1 MMKADAV
8 IVSAGKGLRF
18 MEGKSIRVGTTVLPT
33 TGHGKKQFYF
43 LGGKPILAHT
53 LGKFETCSLIRS
65 VRLVVGQ
72 EDMDYCLKEIVEKY
86 RFQKVSKIVPGGK
99 WRQESVKNGID
110 ALPKD
115 TDIVAIHDG
124 VRPLV
129 TQAMIEDSIHAAV
142 RYGAVVLAI
151 PVKET
156 VKMANPD
163 GTILKTLDREF
174 LWQIQTP
181 QTFQINVIREAHY
194 RATEDGFVGTDDASL
209 VERMGVK
216 VHILQGSH
224 TNIKITTPEDLVL
237 AHLFLKMHTHSKE
250 RLRGGTKDK

>member
-1 MMKADAV
+1 MMNADAV

-18 MEGKSIRVGTTVLPT
+18 MEGK
-33 TGHGKKQFYF
+33 KKQFYF

-53 LGKFETCSLIRS
+53 LDKFETCPLIRS
-65 VRLVVGQ
+65 VCLVVGQ

-99 WRQESVKNGID
+99 RRQESVKNGID

-115 TDIVAIHDG
+115 ADIVAIHDG

-129 TQAMIEDSIHAAV
+129 TRTMIEDSIHSAA
-142 RYGAVVLAI
+142 RHGAVVFAM

-156 VKMANPD
+156 IKMSNPD
-163 GTILKTLDREF
+163 GTVLRTLDRES

-181 QTFQINVIREAHY
+181 QTFQVNVIREAHS

-209 VERMGVK
+209 VERMGGE
-216 VHILQGSH
+216 VHILPGSY
-224 TNIKITTPEDLVL
+224 TNIKITTPEDLWF
-237 AHLFLKMHTHSKE
+237 ANLFLKMSTPSKG
-250 RLRGGTKDK
+250 RPRGGIKGR

>member
-1 MMKADAV
+1 MKADAV

-18 MEGKSIRVGTTVLPT
+18 TGGKSTRVGTTVAPT
-33 TGHGKKQFYF
+33 PDHGKKQFTF
-43 LGGKPILAHT
+43 LEGKPILAHT
-53 LGKFETCSLIRS
+53 LDKFEACSLIRS

-86 RFQKVSKIVPGGK
+86 RFRKVSKIVPGGK

-115 TDIVAIHDG
+115 ADIVAIHDG

-129 TQAMIEDSIHAAV
+129 TQAMIEDSIHSAV
-142 RYGAVVLAI
+142 QYGAVVLAV

-156 VKMANPD
+156 IKMSNPD
-163 GTILKTLDREF
+163 GTVLKTLDREF

-181 QTFQINVIREAHY
+181 QTFQIHVIREAHN
-194 RATEDGFVGTDDASL
+194 RATADGFVGTDDASL
-209 VERMGVK
+209 VERLGVK
-216 VHILQGSH
+216 VHILPGSH
-224 TNIKITTPEDLVL
+224 RNIKITTPEDLAL
-237 AHLFLKMHTHSKE
+237 ASLFLKMEPLPKE
-250 RLRGGTKDK
+250 GSRGGARGK

>member
-1 MMKADAV
+1 
-8 IVSAGKGLRF
+8 
-18 MEGKSIRVGTTVLPT
+18 
-33 TGHGKKQFYF
+33 
-43 LGGKPILAHT
+43 
-53 LGKFETCSLIRS
+53 
-65 VRLVVGQ
+65 
-72 EDMDYCLKEIVEKY
+72 MDYCLKEIVEKY

>member
-18 MEGKSIRVGTTVLPT
+18 MEGK
-33 TGHGKKQFYF
+33 KKQFTF
-43 LGGKPILAHT
+43 LEGRPILAHT
-53 LGKFETCSLIRS
+53 LEKFETCPLIRS

-72 EDMDYCLKEIVEKY
+72 EDMDYCLEEIVEKY

-115 TDIVAIHDG
+115 TDIVPIHDG
-124 VRPLV
+124 VRPLI

-142 RYGAVVLAI
+142 RFGAVVLAT

-156 VKMANPD
+156 IKMSNPD
-163 GTILKTLDREF
+163 GTVLKTLDRES

-181 QTFQINVIREAHY
+181 QTFQINVIREAHNQ
-194 RATEDGFVGTDDASL
+194 AIADGFVGTDDASL
-209 VERMGVK
+209 VERLGVK
-216 VHILQGSH
+216 VHILPGSH
-224 TNIKITTPEDLVL
+224 TNIKITTPEDFVL
-237 AHLFLKMHTHSKE
+237 ASLFLKTNPPPE
-250 RLRGGTKDK
+250 EGGRGGAKSK